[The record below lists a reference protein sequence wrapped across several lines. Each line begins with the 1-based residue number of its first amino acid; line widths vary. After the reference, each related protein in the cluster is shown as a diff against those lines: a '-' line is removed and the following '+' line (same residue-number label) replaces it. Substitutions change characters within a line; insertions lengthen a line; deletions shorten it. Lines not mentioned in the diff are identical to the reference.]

1 MTVDKAAVLRSGM
14 KLPNGK
20 DSIPEKMVISLKGK
34 RGLYK
39 NDMMMYEMLA
49 HHNWTRPLYMSTTLG
64 SDSQAGLEK
73 FLMLEGLA
81 ARITPFASQNEKVD
95 TQRMYDNF
103 MKKFRFGNVA
113 DSKVYID
120 QTIMRMCLT
129 HRMRMVQLAA
139 QLLKEGRKNDA
150 LLVLNKCEKAF
161 PERQVPYDFFSLGFS
176 PTGNKFLM
184 PDVYRQLGR
193 TADARRILVAVAK
206 NTTQYINWANT
217 LSESRLASYGNTLMQ
232 KMQVLQIALD
242 GLREINAPE
251 AKVYDNFLRNLERTP
266 AGQVIIQR
274 MMERERQMQMQQQQ
288 SAMPAM
294 PDEAE

>member
-1 MTVDKAAVLRSGM
+1 
-14 KLPNGK
+14 
-20 DSIPEKMVISLKGK
+20 
-34 RGLYK
+34 
-39 NDMMMYEMLA
+39 
-49 HHNWTRPLYMSTTLG
+49 
-64 SDSQAGLEK
+64 
-73 FLMLEGLA
+73 
-81 ARITPFASQNEKVD
+81 
-95 TQRMYDNF
+95 
-103 MKKFRFGNVA
+103 
-113 DSKVYID
+113 
-120 QTIMRMCLT
+120 
-129 HRMRMVQLAA
+129 
-139 QLLKEGRKNDA
+139 
-150 LLVLNKCEKAF
+150 
-161 PERQVPYDFFSLGFS
+161 
-176 PTGNKFLM
+176 M

-206 NTTQYINWANT
+206 NTTQYINWAST

>member
-1 MTVDKAAVLRSGM
+1 
-14 KLPNGK
+14 
-20 DSIPEKMVISLKGK
+20 
-34 RGLYK
+34 
-39 NDMMMYEMLA
+39 
-49 HHNWTRPLYMSTTLG
+49 
-64 SDSQAGLEK
+64 
-73 FLMLEGLA
+73 MLEGLA

-95 TQRMYDNF
+95 TQRMFDNF

-113 DSKVYID
+113 DPKVYID

-150 LLVLNKCEKAF
+150 LLVLNKCEQAF

-176 PTGNKFLM
+176 PNGNKFLM

-206 NTTQYINWANT
+206 NATQYINWAST

-288 SAMPAM
+288 SAMPTM